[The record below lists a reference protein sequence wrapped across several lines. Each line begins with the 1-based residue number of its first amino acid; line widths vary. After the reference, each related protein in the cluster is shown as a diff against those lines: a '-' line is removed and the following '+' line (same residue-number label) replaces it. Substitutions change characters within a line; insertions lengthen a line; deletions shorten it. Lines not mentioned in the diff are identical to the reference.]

1 VVLTHRR
8 TAITGDHEWKKCRS
22 CHNHVK
28 DCCWQSVLAA
38 LYHSGNIAAVRVVNV
53 SLGYSADILINPLY
67 NTLLLCHCRTAINQ
81 PMSSR
86 RGRSNFAL
94 ELRV

>member
-1 VVLTHRR
+1 LL
-8 TAITGDHEWKKCRS
+8 I
-22 CHNHVK
+22 
-28 DCCWQSVLAA
+28 AA

-67 NTLLLCHCRTAINQ
+67 NTWLLCHCRWAINQ
-81 PMSSR
+81 PMSSTR
-86 RGRSNFAL
+86 DRSNFAL